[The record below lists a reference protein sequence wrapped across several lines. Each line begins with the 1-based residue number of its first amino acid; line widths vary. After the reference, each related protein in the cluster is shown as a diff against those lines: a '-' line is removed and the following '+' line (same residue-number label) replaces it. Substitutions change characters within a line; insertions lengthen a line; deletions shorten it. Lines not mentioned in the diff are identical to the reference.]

1 MEQLLVFH
9 YLKLMNKEI
18 LVIDDNPD
26 IRSLVSSILK
36 EQNFVVRT
44 AANYDQAVF
53 EVNKKLPDLAIIDIK
68 LDKADKDG
76 IDLLK
81 LVMRKDKLTP
91 VIMISGH
98 ATVQVAVEATRL
110 GAYEFI
116 EKPFSKEK
124 ILSYVN
130 RALES
135 SELKKEKDLLE
146 NKLFHSFELIGK
158 SPSILKVKKIIE
170 KLSTSD
176 SRVLISGATGTGK
189 ELVARKIHKNST
201 RSKEPFVIINAALL
215 KESTYEKELFGEE
228 LDDGTISSGALERA
242 NKGTLLIDEVSE
254 IPYETQANVLRVLID
269 QKFKRLNGSKDIS
282 VNIRL
287 ISSTS
292 KNLLE
297 LVKLKK
303 FREDLFHR
311 LNVMPIQLSS
321 LASRTED
328 IPLLIEYFKKKLS
341 DINGVQE
348 TKIDLKNDNFY
359 TYNWPGNVRELRNLV
374 ERITILSANETD
386 RNVDKYIE
394 DILNPSSTVEN
405 NKSILEKSFTSPL
418 KEARKHFEKEYLT
431 TQLKKNHGNIS
442 KTADFIGMERSAL
455 HRKLKELGIKGI
467 N

>member
-1 MEQLLVFH
+1 MH
-9 YLKLMNKEI
+9 KEI

-26 IRSLVSSILK
+26 IRSLLSNILK
-36 EQNFVVRT
+36 EQNFEVRT

-53 EVNKKLPDLAIIDIK
+53 EINKKIPDLAIIDIK
-68 LDKADKDG
+68 LDKTDKDG

-81 LVMRKDKLTP
+81 LLTKKNKLTP

-98 ATVQVAVEATRL
+98 ATVQIAVEAIRL

-116 EKPFSKEK
+116 EKPFTKEK
-124 ILSYVN
+124 ILNYVK

-135 SELKKEKDLLE
+135 LALKKERDYIE

-158 SPSILKVKKIIE
+158 SPSISKVKKIVE
-170 KLSTSD
+170 KLNTSE
-176 SRVLISGATGTGK
+176 SRVLISGPTGSGK
-189 ELVARKIHKNST
+189 ELVARKIHKNSL
-201 RSKEPFVIINAALL
+201 RSKESFVIINAALL
-215 KESTYEKELFGEE
+215 KENTYEKELFGEE
-228 LDDGTISSGALERA
+228 LDDGNVSFGALERA

-269 QKFKRLNGSKDIS
+269 QKFKRVNGSKNIN

-292 KNLLE
+292 RDLNE
-297 LVKLKK
+297 LVKNDK
-303 FREDLFHR
+303 FREDLYHR
-311 LNVMPIQLSS
+311 LNVIPIELTP
-321 LASRTED
+321 LNSRTED
-328 IPLLIEYFKKKLS
+328 IPLLIDYFKLKLS
-341 DINGVQE
+341 EINGVQQPS
-348 TKIDLKNDNFY
+348 IDINNDNFY
-359 TYNWPGNVRELRNLV
+359 TYGWPGNVRELRNLI
-374 ERITILSANETD
+374 ERITILSADETKGNTNKIIQD
-386 RNVDKYIE
+386 M
-394 DILNPSSTVEN
+394 LNPSFSEK
-405 NKSILEKSFTSPL
+405 NKNDLLEKSLSSPL

-455 HRKLKELGIKGI
+455 HRKLKSLGIKGI

>member
-1 MEQLLVFH
+1 
-9 YLKLMNKEI
+9 MNKEI

-26 IRSLVSSILK
+26 IRSLVSNILID
-36 EQNFVVRT
+36 QNFEVRA

-53 EVNKKLPDLAIIDIK
+53 EINKKLPDLAIIDIK

-81 LVMRKDKLTP
+81 LITNKDKSTP

-98 ATVQVAVEATRL
+98 ATVQIAVEATRL

-124 ILSYVN
+124 ILNYVN

-135 SELKKEKDLLE
+135 HALKKEKDIIE
-146 NKLFHSFELIGK
+146 NKLFHSFELIGN
-158 SPSILKVKKIIE
+158 SPSIIKVKKIID
-170 KLSTSD
+170 KLSTSE
-176 SRVLISGATGTGK
+176 SRVLISGPTGTGK
-189 ELVARKIHKNST
+189 ELVARKIHKNSS
-201 RSKEPFVIINAALL
+201 RSKEPFIIINAALL
-215 KESTYEKELFGEE
+215 KEKTYEKELFGEE
-228 LDDGTISSGALERA
+228 FEDGNVSFGALERA

-254 IPYETQANVLRVLID
+254 IPLDTQINVLRVLID
-269 QKFKRLNGSKDIS
+269 QKFKRLNGSKDIN

-292 KNLLE
+292 KDLNY
-297 LVKLKK
+297 LVKNNK
-303 FREDLFHR
+303 FREDLYHR
-311 LNVMPIQLSS
+311 LNVMPIELTP
-321 LASRTED
+321 LTARTED
-328 IPLLIEYFKKKLS
+328 IPLLIKYFKEKLS
-341 DINGVQE
+341 EMNGVQQP
-348 TKIDLKNDNFY
+348 KIDINNDNLY
-359 TYNWPGNVRELRNLV
+359 TYSWPGNVRELRNLV
-374 ERITILSANETD
+374 ERIAILSSNETKS
-386 RNVDKYIE
+386 NINKLIE
-394 DILNPSSTVEN
+394 DILNPSTATVMQ
-405 NKSILEKSFTSPL
+405 KDLLEKSFTSPL
-418 KEARKHFEKEYLT
+418 KEARKHFEKEYLI

>member
-1 MEQLLVFH
+1 MI
-9 YLKLMNKEI
+9 KEI
-18 LVIDDNPD
+18 LVVDDNPD
-26 IRSLVSSILK
+26 IRALVSNILE
-36 EQNFVVRT
+36 EQKFNVRN

-53 EVNKKLPDLAIIDIK
+53 EINKKLPDLAVIDIK
-68 LDKADKDG
+68 LDRADKDG

-81 LVMRKDKLTP
+81 LINKKDKSIP

-98 ATVQVAVEATRL
+98 ATVQIAVEATRL

-124 ILSYVN
+124 ILNYIN
-130 RALES
+130 RGLES
-135 SELKKEKDLLE
+135 SALKKEKDIIE

-158 SPSILKVKKIIE
+158 SPSIIKIKKIID
-170 KLSTSD
+170 KLSTSE
-176 SRVLISGATGTGK
+176 SRILISGPTGAGK
-189 ELVARKIHKNST
+189 ELVARKIHKNSS
-201 RSKEPFVIINAALL
+201 RSKEPFIIINAALL
-215 KESTYEKELFGEE
+215 KENTYEKELFGEE
-228 LDDGTISSGALERA
+228 FDDGNISFGALERA

-254 IPYETQANVLRVLID
+254 IPFETQANVLRVLID
-269 QKFKRLNGSKDIS
+269 QKFKRLNGSKDIN

-292 KNLLE
+292 KNLAE
-297 LVKLKK
+297 LVKINK
-303 FREDLFHR
+303 FREDLYHR
-311 LNVMPIQLSS
+311 LNVMPIELTS

-328 IPLLIEYFKKKLS
+328 IPLLIEYFKKKLAE
-341 DINGVQE
+341 INGVQQP
-348 TKIDLKNDNFY
+348 KIDIKNDNLY

-374 ERITILSANETD
+374 ERITILSSNETKSD
-386 RNVDKYIE
+386 INKLLG
-394 DILNPSSTVEN
+394 DILNPSDPIAN
-405 NKSILEKSFTSPL
+405 QDLLEKSLTSPL